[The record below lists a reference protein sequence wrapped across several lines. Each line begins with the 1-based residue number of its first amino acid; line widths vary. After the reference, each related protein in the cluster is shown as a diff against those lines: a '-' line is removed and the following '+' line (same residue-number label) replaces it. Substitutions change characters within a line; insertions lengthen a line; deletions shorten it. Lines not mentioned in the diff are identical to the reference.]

1 MAAARQHLPRSVLD
15 TNQLPQRQRA
25 PLWRDSA
32 TSVWDVERITDDG
45 FYAYVDAFQAGDL
58 MFGTVKSS
66 GQATERARS
75 RIASDS
81 LDYYMLQFYV
91 RGQRSASARGHEVL
105 AQGGDLLVVDMTQ
118 QLQTRST
125 EYQSFDL
132 VLPRRL
138 FDPLLGD
145 PDAFG
150 GALFASQQPLVA
162 LLRSHLLALYQAGP
176 DMTQDQ
182 AIAMQG
188 PTLALAAAA
197 LNGAVSEGKS
207 QQVRT
212 AAWLAV
218 RRYLEDHLPDL
229 ELSVE
234 RVARHFGFSRATLY
248 RIMEPVHGFSAYVR
262 LRRLYRSREELADH
276 AQRHRSIAD
285 IAARW
290 GFHNAAAFSAF
301 FSRTFGLSPRDYR
314 QMAFGRELGPTHAA
328 SELDWSRWLT
338 AMR

>member
-1 MAAARQHLPRSVLD
+1 MTPARQHLPRSVLD
-15 TNQLPQRQRA
+15 TNQLPKRQRA

-91 RGQRSASARGHEVL
+91 RGQRSATARGHEVL

-162 LLRSHLLALYQAGP
+162 LLRSHLLALYEAGP

-188 PTLALAAAA
+188 PSSHRGKGPAGANGRLAGGPAAS
-197 LNGAVSEGKS
+197 GRPPVGP
-207 QQVRT
+207 RT
-212 AAWLAV
+212 
-218 RRYLEDHLPDL
+218 
-229 ELSVE
+229 E
-234 RVARHFGFSRATLY
+234 R
-248 RIMEPVHGFSAYVR
+248 
-262 LRRLYRSREELADH
+262 RSRGPVLRFFARDPLSDH
-276 AQRHRSIAD
+276 GA
-285 IAARW
+285 
-290 GFHNAAAFSAF
+290 G
-301 FSRTFGLSPRDYR
+301 SRLFGLCAP
-314 QMAFGRELGPTHAA
+314 A
-328 SELDWSRWLT
+328 STVSQP
-338 AMR
+338 

>member
-66 GQATERARS
+66 GQATERTRV

-91 RGQRSASARGHEVL
+91 RGQRSANARGHEVL
-105 AQGGDLLVVDMTQ
+105 AQNGDLLVVDMTQ

-162 LLRSHLLALYQAGP
+162 LLRSHLLALYKAGP

-197 LNGAVSEGKS
+197 LNGAVTEEKA
-207 QQVRT
+207 QPVRT

-218 RRYLEDHLPDL
+218 RRHLEDRLSDP
-229 ELSVE
+229 ELSAE

-262 LRRLYRSREELADH
+262 LRRLYRCREDLADR
-276 AQRHRSIAD
+276 AQRHRPIAD
-285 IAARW
+285 IAAWW

-301 FSRTFGLSPRDYR
+301 FSRTFGLPPRDYR
-314 QMAFGRELGPTHAA
+314 QMAFGQELGATHSA
-328 SELDWSRWLT
+328 SELDWSRWLS

>member
-1 MAAARQHLPRSVLD
+1 VLD
-15 TNQLPQRQRA
+15 TNQLPKRQRA

-32 TSVWDVERITDDG
+32 TSVWDVERITDA
-45 FYAYVDAFQAGDL
+45 FYAYVDAFHAGDL
-58 MFGTVKSS
+58 MFGTVRSS
-66 GQATERARS
+66 GQATERARA

-81 LDYYMLQFYV
+81 LDYYMLQFSV
-91 RGQRSASARGHEVL
+91 RGQRSATARGNEVL
-105 AQGGDLLVVDMTQ
+105 AQNGDLLVVDMTQ

-162 LLRSHLLALYQAGP
+162 LLRSHLLALYKAGP

-197 LNGAVSEGKS
+197 LNGAVAEEKA
-207 QQVRT
+207 QPVRT
-212 AAWLAV
+212 AAWLAI
-218 RRYLEDHLPDL
+218 RRHLEDRLSDPDL
-229 ELSVE
+229 SAE

-262 LRRLYRSREELADH
+262 LRRLYRSRDDLAEPRPAPPFD
-276 AQRHRSIAD
+276 RRYRRST
-285 IAARW
+285 RC
-290 GFHNAAAFSAF
+290 GFSSTNFRQPKAPSGP
-301 FSRTFGLSPRDYR
+301 SR
-314 QMAFGRELGPTHAA
+314 
-328 SELDWSRWLT
+328 
-338 AMR
+338 